1 MSKKINVLIVFL
13 LSVGSLFS
21 QTLCSDF
28 KLTDFKINGNTTLTN
43 NEATLTLALNNQ
55 SGSIWSNKK
64 IDLSEDF
71 RISADLNFGILDDSG
86 ADGIAFVIQPL
97 SSDIGTLGGGIGY
110 QGITPSLAIEFDT

>member
-1 MSKKINVLIVFL
+1 MSKKINVLIVFF

-71 RISADLNFGILDDSG
+71 RFK
-86 ADGIAFVIQPL
+86 FWY
-97 SSDIGTLGGGIGY
+97 T
-110 QGITPSLAIEFDT
+110 